1 MQEFIQ
7 QEKARLQEEFRLF
20 NERGSYVTVYNEDV
34 RTKFALAERQGR
46 SADGQRLFRDVADS
60 FLVTRVAPRFD
71 AQGKVTH
78 TDFWLLWKV
87 LGYDQGFQHSHTIKV
102 VRWWRDG
109 GDWAEMDLVD
119 DVGRRH
125 HIELIEPTCEAA
137 YAVDWNRWQ
146 AYRRENRDR
155 FEKMDAQIFAEHV
168 RIAEEW
174 P

>member
-20 NERGSYVTVYNEDV
+20 NERGAYVTVYNEDD
-34 RTKFALAERQGR
+34 R
-46 SADGQRLFRDVADS
+46 QRLFRDIADS

-87 LGYDQGFQHSHTIKV
+87 LGYDQGFQHAHTIKV

-109 GDWAEMDLVD
+109 GDWVEMDLVD

-125 HIELIEPTCEAA
+125 HIELIEPICEAA
-137 YAVDWNRWQ
+137 YAADWNRWQ
-146 AYRRENRDR
+146 AYRRKSQAR
-155 FEKMDAQIFAEHV
+155 FEKIDTQILAEHV

>member
-1 MQEFIQ
+1 MQKFIQ

-20 NERGSYVTVYNEDV
+20 NERGSYVTVYNED
-34 RTKFALAERQGR
+34 
-46 SADGQRLFRDVADS
+46 DGQRLFRDIADS

-71 AQGKVTH
+71 AQGRVTR

-87 LGYDQGFQHSHTIKV
+87 LGYDQGFQHAHTIKV

-125 HIELIEPTCEAA
+125 HIELIEPICEAA
-137 YAVDWNRWQ
+137 YAADWNRWQ
-146 AYRRENRDR
+146 AYRRKNQER
-155 FEKMDAQIFAEHV
+155 FEKIDAQILAEHV

>member
-20 NERGSYVTVYNEDV
+20 NERGSYVTVYNED
-34 RTKFALAERQGR
+34 
-46 SADGQRLFRDVADS
+46 DGQRLFRDIADS

-109 GDWAEMDLVD
+109 GDWAEMDVVD

-125 HIELIEPTCEAA
+125 HIELIEPICEAA
-137 YAVDWNRWQ
+137 YAADWNRWQ
-146 AYRRENRDR
+146 AYRRENQER
-155 FEKMDAQIFAEHV
+155 FEKIDAQILAEHV

>member
-7 QEKARLQEEFRLF
+7 QEKTRLQEEFRLF
-20 NERGSYVTVYNEDV
+20 NERGAYVTVYNEDG
-34 RTKFALAERQGR
+34 E
-46 SADGQRLFRDVADS
+46 QRLFRDIADS

-87 LGYDQGFQHSHTIKV
+87 LGYDQGFQHAHTIKV

-109 GDWAEMDLVD
+109 GDWAEMDVVD

-137 YAVDWNRWQ
+137 YAADWTRWQ
-146 AYRRENRDR
+146 AYRRENQER
-155 FEKMDAQIFAEHV
+155 FKKTDAQVLAEHV

>member
-1 MQEFIQ
+1 MEETMQEFIQ

-20 NERGSYVTVYNEDV
+20 NERGSYVTVYNED
-34 RTKFALAERQGR
+34 
-46 SADGQRLFRDVADS
+46 DGQRLFRDIADS

-71 AQGKVTH
+71 AQGNVTH
-78 TDFWLLWKV
+78 TNFWLLWKV
-87 LGYDQGFQHSHTIKV
+87 LGYDQGFQHAHTIKV

-109 GDWAEMDLVD
+109 GDWAEMDVLD

-125 HIELIEPTCEAA
+125 HIELIEPICEAG
-137 YAVDWNRWQ
+137 YAADWNRWQ
-146 AYRRENRDR
+146 AYRRKNQER
-155 FEKMDAQIFAEHV
+155 FEKMDAQILAEHV

>member
-20 NERGSYVTVYNEDV
+20 NERGSYVTVYNED
-34 RTKFALAERQGR
+34 
-46 SADGQRLFRDVADS
+46 DGQRLFRDIADS

-71 AQGKVTH
+71 AQGRVTR

-87 LGYDQGFQHSHTIKV
+87 LGYDQGFQHAHTIKV

-109 GDWAEMDLVD
+109 GDWAEMDIVD

-125 HIELIEPTCEAA
+125 HVELIEPTCEAA
-137 YAVDWNRWQ
+137 YAADWSRWQ
-146 AYRRENRDR
+146 AYRRKNQER
-155 FEKMDAQIFAEHV
+155 FEKMDAQILAEHV

>member
-20 NERGSYVTVYNEDV
+20 NERGSYVTVYNEDD
-34 RTKFALAERQGR
+34 R
-46 SADGQRLFRDVADS
+46 QRLFRDIADS

-78 TDFWLLWKV
+78 TDLWLLWKV
-87 LGYDQGFQHSHTIKV
+87 IGYDQGFQHSHTIKV

-109 GDWAEMDLVD
+109 GDWAEMELVD

-125 HIELIEPTCEAA
+125 HIELIEPICEEA
-137 YAVDWNRWQ
+137 YAADWNRWQ
-146 AYRRENRDR
+146 AYRRENQER
-155 FEKMDAQIFAEHV
+155 FEKMDAQILAEHV

>member
-7 QEKARLQEEFRLF
+7 QEKVRLQEEFRLF
-20 NERGSYVTVYNEDV
+20 NERGSYVTVYNED
-34 RTKFALAERQGR
+34 
-46 SADGQRLFRDVADS
+46 DGQRLFRDIADS

-87 LGYDQGFQHSHTIKV
+87 LGYDQGFQHAHTIKV

-109 GDWAEMDLVD
+109 GDWAEMDVVD

-125 HIELIEPTCEAA
+125 HIELIEPTCEAT
-137 YAVDWNRWQ
+137 YAADWHRWQ
-146 AYRRENRDR
+146 AYRRDNEER
-155 FEKMDAQIFAEHV
+155 FERVDAQILAEHV
-168 RIAEEW
+168 RIAEDW

>member
-20 NERGSYVTVYNEDV
+20 NERGAYVTVYNED
-34 RTKFALAERQGR
+34 
-46 SADGQRLFRDVADS
+46 DGQRLFRDIADS

-78 TDFWLLWKV
+78 TVFWLLWKV
-87 LGYDQGFQHSHTIKV
+87 IGYDQGFQYSHTVKV

-109 GDWAEMDLVD
+109 RDWAEMDLVD

-125 HIELIEPTCEAA
+125 HIELIEPICEAA
-137 YAVDWNRWQ
+137 YAADWNRWQ
-146 AYRRENRDR
+146 AYRRDNWER
-155 FEKMDAQIFAEHV
+155 FQRIDTQILAEHV

-174 P
+174 S

>member
-20 NERGSYVTVYNEDV
+20 NERGAYVTVYNED
-34 RTKFALAERQGR
+34 
-46 SADGQRLFRDVADS
+46 DGQRLFRDVADS

-102 VRWWRDG
+102 VRWWRDS

-125 HIELIEPTCEAA
+125 HIELIEPICEAA
-137 YAVDWNRWQ
+137 YAADWNRWQ
-146 AYRRENRDR
+146 AYRRDNSER
-155 FEKMDAQIFAEHV
+155 FQRIDTRILAEHV

>member
-20 NERGSYVTVYNEDV
+20 NERGSYVTAYNEDD
-34 RTKFALAERQGR
+34 R
-46 SADGQRLFRDVADS
+46 QRLFRDVADS

-71 AQGKVTH
+71 TQGKVTH

-87 LGYDQGFQHSHTIKV
+87 LGYDQGSQHSHTIKV

>member
-20 NERGSYVTVYNEDV
+20 NERGSYVTVYNED
-34 RTKFALAERQGR
+34 
-46 SADGQRLFRDVADS
+46 DGQRLFRDIADS

-71 AQGKVTH
+71 AQGRVTR

-87 LGYDQGFQHSHTIKV
+87 LGYDQGFQHAHTIKV
-102 VRWWRDG
+102 VRWCRDG

-125 HIELIEPTCEAA
+125 HIELIEPICEAA
-137 YAVDWNRWQ
+137 YAADWNRWQ
-146 AYRRENRDR
+146 AYRRDNRER
-155 FEKMDAQIFAEHV
+155 FQRIDAQILAEHV

>member
-20 NERGSYVTVYNEDV
+20 NERGSYVTVYNED
-34 RTKFALAERQGR
+34 
-46 SADGQRLFRDVADS
+46 DGQRLFRDVSDS
-60 FLVTRVAPRFD
+60 FVVTRVAPQFD

-87 LGYDQGFQHSHTIKV
+87 LGYDQGLQHAHTIKV

-109 GDWAEMDLVD
+109 GDWVEMDVVD

-125 HIELIEPTCEAA
+125 HIELIEPICEAA
-137 YAVDWNRWQ
+137 YAADWNRWQ
-146 AYRRENRDR
+146 AYRRDNVER
-155 FEKMDAQIFAEHV
+155 FERIDAQILAEHV